1 MGGGGKAGLTAP
13 LNDGC
18 GFATDSLINV
28 MASKLKAGAGA
39 ADRASKVNGGI
50 SMREVVVMV
59 DSGRRGGIGDL
70 GGCAGVFASI
80 CLLTLF

>member
-1 MGGGGKAGLTAP
+1 
-13 LNDGC
+13 
-18 GFATDSLINV
+18 
-28 MASKLKAGAGA
+28 MASELKAGAEA

-59 DSGRRGGIGDL
+59 DSGRRAGTGDL
-70 GGCAGVFASI
+70 DGCAGVFASN